1 MARIFEH
8 DCRGAIETRLDL
20 LRGASVEVTLGTT
33 IKQTESAP
41 ASYPAKPI
49 GLSAAAAALDAAMIW
64 QRIEGYTAHRYTPRA
79 IVWVVEGC
87 GSWTPPLM
95 PATIETFEQWIGG
108 AWEEA
113 VLSASPL
120 GGYCLPSRAMY
131 RFSGSVGGGA
141 VPAIVSE
148 AYRRLAEYLASATSA
163 AHPGVRQSAI
173 EGIGSHTYDA
183 TAVARAM
190 ERSGAGDLLR
200 TYRRAA

>member
-1 MARIFEH
+1 
-8 DCRGAIETRLDL
+8 
-20 LRGASVEVTLGTT
+20 VEVTLATT
-33 IKQTESAP
+33 IRQTEATP
-41 ASYPAKPI
+41 ESYPAKPSN
-49 GLSAAAAALDAAMIW
+49 LSAAAAALDAAFIW

-87 GSWTPPLM
+87 GGWMPPLS
-95 PATIETFEQWIGG
+95 PATIETTEQWVNG
-108 AWEEA
+108 AWEE
-113 VLSASPL
+113 VSLSASPM
-120 GGYCLPSRAMY
+120 GGYCLSAHGPY
-131 RFSGSVGGGA
+131 RFSGSVGGGS

-148 AYRRLAEYLASATSA
+148 AYLRLAEYLSSATSA

-173 EGIGSHTYDA
+173 DGIGSHTYDA